1 MSIPRVFS
9 TPYCRRVAEF
19 RQVLSISQPT
29 VSYCHKRLRTSFDDP
44 LFEICQNRFIATAKA
59 QRIAPYLQN
68 ILDAVNFCAEL
79 DNPAPIQPAQ
89 QPIQLYLQEY
99 FELLLLP
106 DLLERVLDS
115 RIAPGINLQHFL
127 TELPIG

>member
-1 MSIPRVFS
+1 M
-9 TPYCRRVAEF
+9 
-19 RQVLSISQPT
+19 
-29 VSYCHKRLRTSFDDP
+29 RTSFDDP